1 MEEVKLLMQVSFYE
15 YMIISSGAD
24 NMRAEYY
31 QHIKSVDLFLVLES
45 SSPRIVDIWAEDGT
59 VEAFI

>member
-1 MEEVKLLMQVSFYE
+1 MQVSFYE
-15 YMIISSGAD
+15 YMIISSEAD
-24 NMRAEYY
+24 NMRTEYY